1 MDDAPEPVTG
11 DPLADWEDLSETPF
25 DGIQLH
31 DHPPWTLDE
40 KLDACEAAVRYRFQD
55 RVLLERCLTHSS
67 VANQRLDSNE
77 RLEFLGDSVL
87 GLIVCEMLYREFPEE
102 SEGELTRLKS
112 ALVSRRT
119 CARVSVRHGLDRC
132 LLLGKGLQMHGQ
144 IPPSVNAAVFE
155 SLVAGVYLD
164 GGLEAARAF
173 VGPIMAVELEAIT
186 EEDQLQNFKSLLQ
199 QHAQKEFN
207 ETPVY
212 RLLDEK
218 GPDHSKC
225 FKITAVIGSQTF
237 PAAWGT
243 NKKQAE
249 QRAARNAMAQ
259 LEGREAPYV
268 AE

>member
-1 MDDAPEPVTG
+1 MFEPASG
-11 DPLADWEDLSETPF
+11 DPLAEWEDLSETPF
-25 DGIQLH
+25 EGVRIV

-40 KLDACEAAVRYRFQD
+40 KLDACEAALRYRFTD
-55 RVLLERCLTHSS
+55 RSLLERCLTHSS

-77 RLEFLGDSVL
+77 RLEFLGDSIMGV
-87 GLIVCEMLYREFPEE
+87 IVCEMLYRAFPEE
-102 SEGELTRLKS
+102 PEGELTRLKS

-119 CARVSVRHGLDRC
+119 CARVSVRLGLDRC
-132 LLLGKGLQMHGQ
+132 LLLGKGLQMHGR

-173 VGPIMAVELEAIT
+173 VQPIMTDELEAIT
-186 EEDQLQNFKSLLQ
+186 GEDQLQNFKSLLQ
-199 QHAQKEFN
+199 QHAQRELN

-225 FKITAVIGSQTF
+225 FKIAAVIGTQTF
-237 PAAWGT
+237 PAAWGN

-249 QRAARNAMAQ
+249 QRAARNAMAK
-259 LEGREAPYV
+259 LEGHDVPY
-268 AE
+268 ASE